1 MIKRYKAVIIGGG
14 IAGICAA
21 LELVQRGV
29 SPVLLVERENYLG
42 GILNQCIHTGF
53 GLKYLGENRT
63 GPAYLNYFTEKI
75 SSAIEVMVGT
85 EVIEI
90 SPDKAVILVNR
101 QGLHHV
107 CAAAVIFA
115 TGCIERHLGQVPVN
129 GNRVAGIYTA
139 GTAQRIINLKGGSVG
154 KRIVILGSGNVGL
167 IMARRFTLTG
177 ATVVAV
183 VEKEPRVAG
192 LKRNQIDCIEAY
204 QIPLLLNHT
213 VTTVFGSKT
222 VTAVGVCP
230 VRAGQ
235 VIVAEETV
243 YECDALVTSM
253 GLIPD
258 VSLAQGQGLP
268 DGAGFFY
275 LGNCHYVHDLADN
288 ISIEAERLADCVS
301 HYLDTGEHRHFAT
314 EPSQSAEKS
323 AWPQSDGML
332 CTVCPEGCHVRLENG
347 APVGNKCDQVS
358 LNTFWE
364 QLI

>member
-1 MIKRYKAVIIGGG
+1 MKSYKAVIIGGG

-21 LELVQRGV
+21 LELVRLGV
-29 SPVLLVERENYLG
+29 KPLLLVEREKHLG
-42 GILNQCIHTGF
+42 GILNQCIHSGF

-63 GPAYLNYFTEKI
+63 GPEYLNYFTEKI
-75 SSAIEVMVGT
+75 GPAIEVMVGT

-90 SPDKAVILVNR
+90 TPDKELTLVNR
-101 QGLHHV
+101 QGLHQV
-107 CAAAVIFA
+107 DAAAVIFA
-115 TGCIERHLGQVPVN
+115 TGCFERHLGQVPVN
-129 GNRVAGIYTA
+129 GNRVAGVYTA
-139 GTAQRIINLKGGSVG
+139 GTAQRIVNLKGGSVG

-183 VEKEPRVAG
+183 VEKASRVAG

-213 VTTVFGSKT
+213 VTTIYGKKQL
-222 VTAVGVCP
+222 TAVGVCP

-235 VIVAEETV
+235 VIAAEEAV

-258 VSLAQGQGLP
+258 QVLYEHQGLLKMP
-268 DGAGFFY
+268 GFFN

-288 ISIEAERLADCVS
+288 ISIEAERLAQCVS
-301 HYLDTGEHRHFAT
+301 HYLATGEQRPFAT
-314 EPSQSAEKS
+314 EQSGLEQGPADS
-323 AWPQSDGML
+323 AVGGGMI

-347 APVGNKCDQVS
+347 APVGNKCDQVR
-358 LNTFWE
+358 LNAFWE

>member
-1 MIKRYKAVIIGGG
+1 MKHYKAVIIGGG

-21 LELVQRGV
+21 LELVQNSV
-29 SPVLLVERENYLG
+29 TPVLLIERETNLG

-63 GPAYLNYFTEKI
+63 GPEYLKYFTEKI
-75 SSAIEVMVGT
+75 GSAIDVMVDT

-90 SPDKAVILVNR
+90 TPDKVAILVNR
-101 QGLHHV
+101 QGLHQV
-107 CAAAVIFA
+107 GADAVIFA
-115 TGCIERHLGQVPVN
+115 TGCIERHLGQVLVN

-167 IMARRFTLTG
+167 ITARRFTLTG
-177 ATVVAV
+177 VTVVAV
-183 VEKEPRVAG
+183 VEKESNVAG
-192 LKRNQIDCIEAY
+192 LERNQIDCIDAY

-213 VTTVFGSKT
+213 VTTVFGNKT
-222 VTAVGVCP
+222 VTAVGICP

-235 VIVAEETV
+235 VIFAEETI
-243 YECDALVTSM
+243 YECDALITSM

-268 DGAGFFY
+268 GGAGFFY

-288 ISIEAERLADCVS
+288 ISIEAERLAQCVS
-301 HYLDTGEHRHFAT
+301 HYLATGEHRSFAT
-314 EPSQSAEKS
+314 EQSTSEKKS
-323 AWPQSDGML
+323 ERERCDGMI
-332 CTVCPEGCHVRLENG
+332 CTICPEGCHVRIENG
-347 APVGNKCDQVS
+347 EPVGNRCDQAL
-358 LNTFWE
+358 LNKFWE
-364 QLI
+364 TVI